1 MSFFSK
7 IKQKL
12 GIGTISV
19 KINVPGQLNA
29 ADGKLK
35 GSLLLTAKSNQ
46 KVKKIEVKLEEEQTT
61 GRGDNKKTNY
71 YTIGSWNSNEF
82 FEMKEGETKTVEFEF
97 PVQVY
102 KSSTDQ
108 LAEKGGVLGG
118 LGKMAKFADDAR
130 SEFSV
135 KAVVDVEG
143 ASLDPNDS
151 CNINIIK

>member
-1 MSFFSK
+1 MSFISK
-7 IKQKL
+7 IKQFM

-19 KINVPGQLNA
+19 KLQVPGQMSA
-29 ADGKLK
+29 AEGTLK

-46 KVKKIEVKLEEEQTT
+46 KVKKVEVKLEEEQTT
-61 GRGDNKKTNY
+61 GRGDNKTVRT
-71 YTIGSWNSNEF
+71 YTIGSWHDNNI
-82 FEMKEGETKTVEFEF
+82 FEMKEGETKTIAFEF

-130 SEFSV
+130 SV
-135 KAVVDVEG
+135 YKVYAVVDVDG
-143 ASLDPNDS
+143 AKLDPSDN
-151 CNINIIK
+151 CPINIIK

>member
-82 FEMKEGETKTVEFEF
+82 F
-97 PVQVY
+97 
-102 KSSTDQ
+102 STDQ

-143 ASLDPNDS
+143 ASLDPSDS

>member
-46 KVKKIEVKLEEEQTT
+46 KVKKIDIKLEEEQTT

-143 ASLDPNDS
+143 ASLDPSDS

>member
-7 IKQKL
+7 IKQAL

-19 KINVPGQLNA
+19 KINAPGQLNA

-35 GSLLLTAKSNQ
+35 GSLFLTAKSDQ
-46 KVKKIEVKLEEEQTT
+46 KVKKMEVKLEEEQTT
-61 GRGDNKKTNY
+61 GRGDNKKIQT
-71 YTIGSWNSNEF
+71 YTIGSWNDNSM
-82 FEMKEGETKTVEFEF
+82 FEMKTGETKTVEFEF

-108 LAEKGGVLGG
+108 LAEKGGMLGG
-118 LGKMAKFADDAR
+118 LGKMAKFADDTR
-130 SEFSV
+130 SEFKV
-135 KAVVDVEG
+135 CAIVDVDG
-143 ASLDPNDS
+143 AKLDPSDS

>member
-7 IKQKL
+7 VKQAL

-29 ADGKLK
+29 SDGILK
-35 GSLLLTAKSNQ
+35 GSLLLTAKSDQ
-46 KVKKIEVKLEEEQTT
+46 KVKKMEVKLEEEQTT
-61 GRGDNKKTNY
+61 GRGDNKKVNT
-71 YTIGSWNSNEF
+71 YTIGSWNDNSM
-82 FEMKEGETKTVEFEF
+82 FEMKTGETKTVEFEF

-108 LAEKGGVLGG
+108 LAEKSGMLGG
-118 LGKMAKFADDAR
+118 LGKMAKFADNAR
-130 SEFSV
+130 SDFKVNAE
-135 KAVVDVEG
+135 VDVEG
-143 ASLDPNDS
+143 AKLDPSDS

>member
-7 IKQKL
+7 IKQTL

-19 KINVPGQLNA
+19 KLNVPGQLNA

-46 KVKKIEVKLEEEQTT
+46 KVKKVEIKLEEEQTT
-61 GRGDNKKTNY
+61 GRGDNKKTKT
-71 YTIGSWNSNEF
+71 YTIGSWNNSNG
-82 FEMKEGETKTVEFEF
+82 FEMKEGESKTIEFEF

-102 KSSTDQ
+102 KSSTDEI
-108 LAEKGGVLGG
+108 AEKGGLLGG

-135 KAVVDVEG
+135 FALVDVEG
-143 ASLDPNDS
+143 AKLDPSDS